1 MIGLGLM
8 LILDRGSLVKR
19 NMCCSMELR
28 GITGGKTER
37 SWGPELQLNEM
48 YSANILNELESNS
61 P

>member
-1 MIGLGLM
+1 M

-28 GITGGKTER
+28 GITGGKTEW
-37 SWGPELQLNEM
+37 SWEPELQLNEM